1 MFVPYESSSLTNKKS
16 YLNEKDTEEVQK
28 KIQEVQKIINDFDD
42 KSTVKDKNNA
52 YFVLA
57 SHQQSI
63 GLYLDAKKTLETSLQ
78 ANLNTN
84 ILQSYAILLYNMGAK
99 EAAIQYIDHVLE
111 IAPNIAN
118 YWRSKIELASDV
130 HAGDNEYLN
139 DLYNQALK
147 STGEHID
154 IATVYA
160 QFLGKLGQNDKAIQ
174 YWEKA
179 IAIFPEEKALYQKE
193 IDALKK

>member
-1 MFVPYESSSLTNKKS
+1 M
-16 YLNEKDTEEVQK
+16 NEKDTEEVKK
-28 KIQEVQKIINDFDD
+28 KIQEVQKIINDFDE

-84 ILQSYAILLYNMGAK
+84 ILQSYAILLYNMGDK

-118 YWRSKIELASDV
+118 YWRTKIELASDV
-130 HAGDNEYLN
+130 HAGDNEYLD
-139 DLYNQALK
+139 DLYHQALK
-147 STGEHID
+147 STGENID
-154 IATVYA
+154 IVTIYA
-160 QFLGKLGQNDKAIQ
+160 QFLEKSGRKEEAIEYWKKAI
-174 YWEKA
+174 K
-179 IAIFPEEKALYQKE
+179 LYPSDTQIYQQQ
-193 IDALKK
+193 IDNLNK